1 MTDASKGLSNA
12 EKKNRNLSKLKSALE
27 SGSYVDSEGVKQP
40 IPLKEDGTVSRGDL
54 ADGIGFARSAF
65 QQVRK
70 KGEKVD
76 SDFAVLVNNYDLNR
90 AGKSG
95 AKGVGGAA
103 SNGKDEEAVKELKGK
118 IDRQEKRI
126 GTLLLELN
134 EANKKLAMHGLLDDD
149 EPEHDNG
156 CLLFPW

>member
-1 MTDASKGLSNA
+1 MTDADKGLSNA
-12 EKKNRNLSKLKSALE
+12 EKKARNLSKLKSALE
-27 SGSYVDSEGVKQP
+27 SGSYVDKEGVAMP
-40 IPLKEDGTVSRGDL
+40 LPLKDDGTVSRGDL

-70 KGEKVD
+70 RGGKVD
-76 SDFAVLVNNYDLNR
+76 SDFAVLVNEYDLSN

-95 AKGVGGAA
+95 AKGVGGAT

-126 GTLLLELN
+126 GTLQLELD
-134 EANKKLAMHGLLDDD
+134 EANKKLAMHGLLDD

-156 CLLFPW
+156 CVQLPW